1 MRRALLVLALA
12 TTALLAAC
20 GGDDEAE
27 SSEASGPP
35 IEISETEFA
44 IDPAT
49 VSVDETG
56 TVTLQVVNDGEIDHA
71 LEIEGSGIEEETDTI
86 EPGESAELTVTLSET
101 GSYVLYCPIGNHREQ
116 GMEGVLTVGS
126 AAAAP
131 EDERDE
137 TGSSGSGGY
146 G

>member
-1 MRRALLVLALA
+1 MRRGLLVFSLAA
-12 TTALLAAC
+12 TALLAAC

-35 IEISETEFA
+35 IEITETEFA

-56 TVTLQVVNDGEIDHA
+56 TVTLNVVNNGEIDHA
-71 LEIEGSGIEEETDTI
+71 LEIEGGGIEEETDTI

-101 GSYVLYCPIGNHREQ
+101 GSYVLYCPIGNHRAQ
-116 GMEGVLTVGS
+116 GMEGALTVGG

-131 EDERDE
+131 ENEGDE
-137 TGSSGSGGY
+137 TGSSGSAGY

>member
-1 MRRALLVLALA
+1 MRRALLVVTLAA
-12 TTALLAAC
+12 AALLAAC
-20 GGDDEAE
+20 GGEDEAE

-49 VSVDETG
+49 VSVDEPG
-56 TVTLQVVNDGEIDHA
+56 TITLQVVNNGEIDHA
-71 LEIEGSGIEEETDTI
+71 LEIEGGGSEEETDTI
-86 EPGESAELTVTLSET
+86 GPGESTELTVTLSET

-116 GMEGVLTVGS
+116 GMEGALTVGG

-131 EDERDE
+131 EDEGDE
-137 TGSSGSGGY
+137 TDSSGSAGY